1 MGIKG
6 LTTIL
11 KKFAP
16 QSIREIKL
24 GTLYNKR
31 IAIDTSLFIHKFLY
45 SYNNIIYG
53 FFLQVYHLRRRNIE
67 PLYIFDGK
75 PPKEKSQVIQQR
87 KDNQIKI
94 TNKICNL
101 ELELKTLNEGKF
113 ISTLVKEP
121 TLEDIEIK
129 KKELTTRI
137 KSLNRQV
144 FKICSNDYVKLK
156 ELFNLLNVGYYE
168 AHGEADILCVK
179 LEKENVVD
187 GCMTEDMDFLTH
199 GSNYLIRDFNNKKNV
214 VNIYNLKDIL
224 ENLQMTK
231 EEFID
236 MCILCGCD
244 YSSKIKGLGAIGS
257 YNFIKKYGNIETFIE
272 NECCENGKYC
282 LDDIFNYKKSREI
295 FDSSNR
301 EFSYV
306 FYQNKEVKLNELNKF
321 LLENTKLT
329 DKQIKNKFK
338 KLY

>member
-113 ISTLVKEP
+113 ISTLVK
-121 TLEDIEIK
+121 
-129 KKELTTRI
+129 
-137 KSLNRQV
+137 
-144 FKICSNDYVKLK
+144 
-156 ELFNLLNVGYYE
+156 
-168 AHGEADILCVK
+168 
-179 LEKENVVD
+179 
-187 GCMTEDMDFLTH
+187 
-199 GSNYLIRDFNNKKNV
+199 
-214 VNIYNLKDIL
+214 
-224 ENLQMTK
+224 
-231 EEFID
+231 
-236 MCILCGCD
+236 
-244 YSSKIKGLGAIGS
+244 
-257 YNFIKKYGNIETFIE
+257 
-272 NECCENGKYC
+272 
-282 LDDIFNYKKSREI
+282 
-295 FDSSNR
+295 
-301 EFSYV
+301 
-306 FYQNKEVKLNELNKF
+306 
-321 LLENTKLT
+321 
-329 DKQIKNKFK
+329 
-338 KLY
+338 